1 MEIVMLI
8 ISTCIFGYI
17 LGLTI
22 LRLVEHI
29 ERKENETFNNIYR
42 KESGK

>member
-1 MEIVMLI
+1 MEIAILI
-8 ISTCIFGYI
+8 ISTCIFGYVF
-17 LGLTI
+17 GLTI

-29 ERKENETFNNIYR
+29 TRKENETFNNIYR